1 MAPSRAVA
9 SVLLLGRRFTAP
21 SVFLRNLQTP
31 ATFRI
36 PNRLM
41 SSTGHQRVL
50 VLGSGYVS
58 EPVVEYLTRENDT
71 HITLVSAVKSEAETL
86 ADKYQNTQAVILDVQ
101 QQQKDLEQLV
111 KDNHLVIS
119 LLPYTLHPLVAEMCI
134 RQKTNMVTASYKTP
148 AMAQLHNSAVEAGI
162 TVMNEVGLDP
172 GIDHF
177 LAMEC
182 FDRVKAEGGKI
193 TSFVSWAGGLPAPE
207 CADNPLGYKF
217 SWSPRGVLLN
227 TLSQAKYLQDGQ
239 VVSIPA
245 GGSLLESTRSM
256 DLHPGFDLE
265 GFPNRDSTIY
275 SEPYGIQT
283 AQTLLRG
290 TLRYKGYSSACIGLQ
305 KVGLINTGNHPFL
318 APQAPTLTWRDMLCN
333 LLDVMTDVS
342 DEALKAAILDK
353 VGGEEYRLQVMEK
366 LGLLSSEPVDKQT
379 TPLDTLSNY
388 LAKKLA
394 YGAGERDMVLLI
406 HLIQIERSD
415 GSRFEE
421 KVSLLQYGDPQ
432 GYSAMA
438 KTVGYPTAIASR
450 MILNGAIQEKGM
462 LVPFQKTVYQPILD
476 RLKLEN
482 VQAQY
487 SMEEL

>member
-1 MAPSRAVA
+1 
-9 SVLLLGRRFTAP
+9 
-21 SVFLRNLQTP
+21 
-31 ATFRI
+31 
-36 PNRLM
+36 
-41 SSTGHQRVL
+41 
-50 VLGSGYVS
+50 
-58 EPVVEYLTRENDT
+58 
-71 HITLVSAVKSEAETL
+71 
-86 ADKYQNTQAVILDVQ
+86 
-101 QQQKDLEQLV
+101 
-111 KDNHLVIS
+111 
-119 LLPYTLHPLVAEMCI
+119 
-134 RQKTNMVTASYKTP
+134 
-148 AMAQLHNSAVEAGI
+148 
-162 TVMNEVGLDP
+162 
-172 GIDHF
+172 
-177 LAMEC
+177 
-182 FDRVKAEGGKI
+182 
-193 TSFVSWAGGLPAPE
+193 
-207 CADNPLGYKF
+207 
-217 SWSPRGVLLN
+217 
-227 TLSQAKYLQDGQ
+227 
-239 VVSIPA
+239 
-245 GGSLLESTRSM
+245 
-256 DLHPGFDLE
+256 
-265 GFPNRDSTIY
+265 
-275 SEPYGIQT
+275 
-283 AQTLLRG
+283 
-290 TLRYKGYSSACIGLQ
+290 
-305 KVGLINTGNHPFL
+305 
-318 APQAPTLTWRDMLCN
+318 MLCN